1 MSAASALSMPAT
13 KGSSATLTCDGLV
26 VSFSDAGGQKFR
38 AVDVEKIRFEPGRL
52 HLVSG
57 PSGSGKS
64 TLLYA
69 IAGLAELESGCIRF
83 GDDILSDLSE
93 ARRDAWRRRHV
104 GMVFQS
110 FHLIPELNAEDNV
123 LLPAWFGGFRASDAQ
138 RARTKHLLE
147 TLGVPAGRGAVAR
160 LSRGEQQRV
169 ALASQAL
176 VAATLA
182 GVLAIMELYRTEL
195 AVLRALGATRGYIFL
210 TIWGYVTLFV
220 LTGALLG
227 LALGVLVAIGVSSA
241 FTADTGIALS
251 ARLGEREFLLATGL
265 VVVGLALAL
274 LPAWMIYRRPVLD
287 SLR

>member
-1 MSAASALSMPAT
+1 M
-13 KGSSATLTCDGLV
+13 SATLTCDGLV

-38 AVDVEKIRFEPGRL
+38 AVDVEKVRFEPGRL

-147 TLGVPAGRGAVAR
+147 MLGVPAGRGAVAR

-169 ALASQAL
+169 ALARALLFDPPIILADEPTASLDAEAGATVVDMLQHMAIEENRLVIAVSHDQAL
-176 VAATLA
+176 IEAAGRLMR
-182 GVLAIMELYRTEL
+182 LE
-195 AVLRALGATRGYIFL
+195 RGR
-210 TIWGYVTLFV
+210 
-220 LTGALLG
+220 
-227 LALGVLVAIGVSSA
+227 LVEDGSKEAA
-241 FTADTGIALS
+241 A
-251 ARLGEREFLLATGL
+251 
-265 VVVGLALAL
+265 
-274 LPAWMIYRRPVLD
+274 
-287 SLR
+287 